1 MNNKD
6 KNPCPCGPDILVGE
20 TGISQAGTAATTCG
34 TFDERGTLQM
44 GLRLDGTLTTLRKV
58 RLQVKEGQVHR
69 PQVGMAWLVEG
80 AVWRPEGLE
89 Q

>member
-1 MNNKD
+1 
-6 KNPCPCGPDILVGE
+6 
-20 TGISQAGTAATTCG
+20 
-34 TFDERGTLQM
+34 M